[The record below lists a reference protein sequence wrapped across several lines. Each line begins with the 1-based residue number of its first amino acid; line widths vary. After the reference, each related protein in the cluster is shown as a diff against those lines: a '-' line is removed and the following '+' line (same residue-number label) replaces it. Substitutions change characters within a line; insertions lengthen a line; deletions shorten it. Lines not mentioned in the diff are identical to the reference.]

1 MTKATLL
8 IVEDNGILAG
18 HLKEM
23 VIGLG
28 YDALGPASTGEEA
41 IALVGQHP
49 IDLVLMDIELAGTMN
64 GIEASTRI
72 HAILDV
78 PVVFLTGFSHDQ
90 YIEQASQASPYGY
103 LVKPVS
109 ERDLAATLATSL
121 HRHAQDLQIRESRLA
136 LEASDANFRNFF
148 HSMTDLLLV
157 ADNNRR
163 ILDSNPMLQDT
174 LGYDQ
179 QDLAA
184 MSMADLYPPDRR
196 LEADRAL
203 AGMRRGESPEC
214 RIPLQT
220 KGGDPIPVA
229 TRFWPGTWNRT
240 PCMYAACRDL
250 RPEQE
255 AEQRFEAIFR
265 HSPVLMSLRT
275 LEDHRLVD
283 VNDTWLATLGYAR
296 HEVLGRTIHE
306 LGMAPFVQ
314 EHDKCMANLCK
325 VGRLTNIE
333 MQLYRKDRS
342 LCNGL
347 LSGEVVRIG
356 GRSYILT
363 VILDISERREWQHR
377 LLLVAEQER
386 EELGTELH
394 DGLCQDLKGLEFQA
408 ALLEKRIGKRS
419 PALRDLAT
427 AIGQQAN
434 LAVRKAYTIARDKI
448 PIILDTGHF
457 PKTLAA
463 LVENMQGGTEAEIML
478 FLQEGLLPAT
488 MEQAHHLYRIAQ
500 EALRNAV
507 RHAAAT
513 RIELHWSRDGDY
525 LILAVLDNGRGPTPV
540 SPGRSKGMGLMVMRS
555 RARTINAV
563 FSIKQRTTQGTE
575 IRIKVLHDKTNQS
588 IPH

>member
-8 IVEDNGILAG
+8 IVEDNGILAS
-18 HLKEM
+18 HLKAM

-28 YDALGPASTGEEA
+28 YGALGPAASGEEA
-41 IALVGQHP
+41 LALVGQHP
-49 IDLVLMDIELAGTMN
+49 VDLVLMDIELAGAMN
-64 GIEASTRI
+64 GIEAANRI
-72 HAILDV
+72 HALFDV
-78 PVVFLTGFSHDQ
+78 PVVFLTGFSQDHT
-90 YIEQASQASPYGY
+90 IEQATLAAPYGY

-109 ERDLAATLATSL
+109 ERDLAAALATSL
-121 HRHAQDLQIRESRLA
+121 HRHALDRQIQESRQA
-136 LEASDANFRNFF
+136 LEASKANFRAFF
-148 HSMTDLLLV
+148 DSTTDLLLV
-157 ADNNRR
+157 ADIDGR
-163 ILDSNPMLQDT
+163 ILDCNARLKQT
-174 LGYDQ
+174 LGHG
-179 QDLAA
+179 DLELTGLHL
-184 MSMADLYPPDRR
+184 ADLFPPDQRQ
-196 LEADRAL
+196 EADRML
-203 AGMRRGESPEC
+203 AGMRRGETDEY
-214 RIPLQT
+214 RISLQT
-220 KGGDPIPVA
+220 KGGEPIPVA
-229 TRFWPGTWNRT
+229 ARVWPGTWNQT
-240 PCMYAACRDL
+240 PCLFATCRDL

-265 HSPVLMSLRT
+265 HSPVMMSLRT
-275 LEDHRLVD
+275 PEDHRLVD
-283 VNDTWLATLGYAR
+283 VNDTWLATLGFAR
-296 HEVLGRTIHE
+296 HEVLGRTIYE
-306 LGMAPFVQ
+306 LGLAPFIP
-314 EHDKCMANLCK
+314 EHDNFYAHLCK
-325 VGRLTNIE
+325 VGRVTNLE
-333 MQLYRKDRS
+333 MQLFRKDRS

-377 LLLVAEQER
+377 LLLAAEQER

-419 PALRDLAT
+419 PALRDLTT

-434 LAVRKAYTIARDKI
+434 LAVKKAYAIARDKI
-448 PIILDTGHF
+448 PVVLDTGHF
-457 PKTLAA
+457 PKALAA
-463 LVENMQGGTEAEIML
+463 LVENMQEGTEAEIML

-525 LILAVLDNGRGPTPV
+525 LILTVLDNGRGPTPV
-540 SPGRSKGMGLMVMRS
+540 SPERSNGMGLLVMRS
-555 RARTINAV
+555 RARAIDGV
-563 FSIKQRTTQGTE
+563 FSMEQRTTQGTE
-575 IRIKVLHDKTNQS
+575 ILIKVLYDKTNQS